1 MDETNDMNDEASLPP
16 AGWYPDENA
25 GMQRYWDGAEWTD
38 QVAPPIGAA
47 PGGPPAPGAPA
58 VPAGAGLDA
67 TDPKLIATMTHVLGI
82 FFSFVPA
89 LIVYLVKSDDPFIRH
104 HAAQALN
111 LEITLWIAWIIT
123 VALFFVL
130 IGFLIAPFLL
140 IGGIVLHV
148 LPAMR
153 ANKGEYYNI
162 PLTIPIIK

>member
-1 MDETNDMNDEASLPP
+1 MEEPNDGNELHEGEELPP

-25 GMQRYWDGAEWTD
+25 GLQRYWDGAEWTD

-47 PGGPPAPGAPA
+47 APGSPV

-67 TDPKLIATMTHVLGI
+67 ADPKMIATITHVLGI
-82 FFSFVPA
+82 FFSFIPA
-89 LIVYLVKSDDPFIRH
+89 LVVYLVKSDDPFVRH

-130 IGFLIAPFLL
+130 IGFLIAPFLF
-140 IGGIVLHV
+140 IAGIVLHV
-148 LPAMR
+148 LPAMA
-153 ANKGEYYNI
+153 ANRGEYYNI